1 MERGRPRQFDEQ
13 QALEAAMRVFW
24 RDGYR
29 GASMAELTA
38 AMGINKPS
46 LYAAFGGKEQLY
58 LKALEHYS
66 TTRGAGQAEILEGK
80 LPLRDALAS
89 YLKQAVIRGCDKTSP
104 GGCYVV
110 NALADCGTEA
120 TPEAVAEAT
129 QAAYRA
135 SHAALKARLQRAVKE
150 GELPK
155 DADVNALANLFNAVL
170 AGMAIMARNGGAK
183 TALAAVVDQAL
194 NALPRK

>member
-29 GASMAELTA
+29 GASLAELTA

-46 LYAAFGGKEQLY
+46 LYATFGGKEQLY
-58 LKALEHYS
+58 LRALDHYA
-66 TTRGAGQAEILEGK
+66 TKHGAAQAEILEGD
-80 LPLRDALAS
+80 LPLRDAIGG
-89 YLKQAVIRGCDKTSP
+89 YLRRAVSSGCDKSSP

-120 TPEAVAEAT
+120 TPEMVAEAT
-129 QAAYRA
+129 QAAYR
-135 SHAALKARLQRAVKE
+135 SGHAALKARLQRGLRD

-170 AGMAIMARNGGAK
+170 AGLAIMARNGGSKA
-183 TALAAVVDQAL
+183 ALNAVVDHVL
-194 NALPRK
+194 TALPGA